1 MNHSTL
7 LGELQIEF
15 GFWDNWGQLS
25 VMKKRLLGGVGNCK
39 TIHLGRT
46 NAGQELSVRPKELV
60 FTHRAKSG
68 LWKGVAHLSPYKQ
81 LDQYLLHTVH
91 QNRGA

>member
-46 NAGQELSVRPKELV
+46 NASQELCVHPRSWSSLRVKSVP
-60 FTHRAKSG
+60 
-68 LWKGVAHLSPYKQ
+68 WKRVAHLSPHKQ
-81 LDQYLLHTVH
+81 LGQ
-91 QNRGA
+91 